1 MSSAQCE
8 GCSSR
13 NHLCLLLQVPFP
25 LNYLFDPSSVR
36 SYSSIFNLLLQLR
49 FAKWILDG
57 MVMRAT
63 RKGYD
68 GALSAEDLRMFYA
81 VRGRLIWFV
90 RYAKIVN
97 IEHETAL
104 LILTFSQ
111 HRDAPRGS

>member
-1 MSSAQCE
+1 
-8 GCSSR
+8 
-13 NHLCLLLQVPFP
+13 
-25 LNYLFDPSSVR
+25 
-36 SYSSIFNLLLQLR
+36 
-49 FAKWILDG
+49 